1 MNSAVN
7 GGILRAFRA
16 GCLTSTS
23 ILANAPEAEAALAGW
38 RELESERESF
48 GLPSAAMRR
57 SLGDAGRPFDLG
69 LHLNLTQGQPL
80 TRDYPAALRSVNGD
94 FLPIGQLFLQ
104 LFACGVRY
112 ADRLRSEIDAQ
123 VEWLRDRGVTP
134 THVNGHQ
141 YIELIPAV
149 ARVLVDVLT
158 KHGISRVR
166 FPCETSLAATTLAKG
181 RPTAWLL
188 GLVKRSHAAW
198 YSRFMKQAGFRG
210 SDRFFGTA
218 HAGRVTP
225 ALVSRWLRSATN
237 DSIEIGLHPAEE
249 LRGLSL
255 AGWNDPLAAL
265 RPRELAWLVSPELPV
280 QLRQAGCRLG
290 RIAD

>member
-1 MNSAVN
+1 MNRAVN
-7 GGILRAFRA
+7 AGILRAFRE

-23 ILANAPEAEAALAGW
+23 ILANAPEAESALVGW

-48 GLPSAAMRR
+48 GLPCADLRW

-69 LHLNLTQGQPL
+69 LHLNLTQGRPL
-80 TRDYPAALRSVNGD
+80 TRDFPAALRTANGD
-94 FLPIGQLFLQ
+94 FLPIGQLYLR
-104 LFACGVRY
+104 LFALEGRY
-112 ADRLRSEIDAQ
+112 ADGLRSEIDAQ
-123 VEWLRDRGVTP
+123 VEWLLDRGMTP

-149 ARVLVDVLT
+149 ARVLADVLT
-158 KHGISRVR
+158 KHDIARVR
-166 FPCETSLAATTLAKG
+166 FPCETSLAATTLVKG
-181 RPTAWLL
+181 HPVAWLL
-188 GLVKRSHAAW
+188 GLVKRSHAAR
-198 YSRFMKQAGFRG
+198 YSRFMKRTGFRA

-225 ALVSRWLRSATN
+225 ALLRHWLRYTHQ
-237 DSIEIGLHPAEE
+237 DSTEIGLHPAEE
-249 LRGLSL
+249 LRGPSP

-265 RPRELAWLVSPELPV
+265 RPQELAWLVSPELPV